1 MGGLVEEVHATRRAP
16 QSSDS
21 PNGEVIVI
29 WNCHRATSPEGQL
42 AVVNWLSPELD
53 SMAVVK
59 VSAILMDTLG
69 DTVTLKN
76 NTLVPMVV
84 LIKLV

>member
-21 PNGEVIVI
+21 SNGEVIVI

-42 AVVNWLSPELD
+42 AVVDWLPPEPDDTL
-53 SMAVVK
+53 VLK
-59 VSAILMDTLG
+59 VSAMLEVTLG
-69 DTVTLKN
+69 DTVTPKN
-76 NTLVPMVV
+76 DTLAPIVV
-84 LIKLV
+84 LIELV

>member
-29 WNCHRATSPEGQL
+29 WNCHRATSHEGQL
-42 AVVNWLSPELD
+42 AVVNWLSPKLD
-53 SMAVVK
+53 NILVAR
-59 VSAILMDTLG
+59 VSAILADILVDTP
-69 DTVTLKN
+69 TLEN
-76 NTLVPMVV
+76 NTLLLLPC
-84 LIKLV
+84 